1 MEKFFIEVPHQAEP
15 GACMRAVKTFLNTG
29 SHFLTNAEWG
39 CRAGVHTAWIIV
51 EAENDAEAR
60 LMVPPVIRRSA
71 RLVKL
76 NRFTTEEIREMGKE
90 LE

>member
-1 MEKFFIEVPHQAEP
+1 MHKYLIEDSHESSHIHCVQALDAFLQA
-15 GACMRAVKTFLNTG
+15 GA
-29 SHFLTNAEWG
+29 HYLTNAEWG

-60 LMVPPVIRRSA
+60 LMVPPVIRKSA
-71 RLVKL
+71 KLVRV
-76 NRFTTEEIREMGKE
+76 NRFTPEEIREMRNE